1 MTAQKSAAALAACGV
16 VLFLS
21 GCGGGASSAP
31 TPAPKPTAAKLSNPA
46 LGDPCSLLTDEDVS
60 AIAPDVH
67 HQKLDTVAGT
77 NKICEWP
84 NERGIPV
91 VLLQVTPADP
101 AGPGAELKTSLGPA
115 GYKIVDVKGI
125 GDRAAAAV
133 QEADPSKGL
142 TAGVAS
148 LVVQAGGYDVDL
160 STPRVEIRPG
170 SPKFA
175 ALRQMAGLAVD
186 RLTH

>member
-1 MTAQKSAAALAACGV
+1 VT
-16 VLFLS
+16 
-21 GCGGGASSAP
+21 
-31 TPAPKPTAAKLSNPA
+31 TAAPAATAASTTNPA
-46 LGDPCSLLTDEDVS
+46 VGDPCTLLTDEDVS
-60 AIAPDVH
+60 ALVPGVH

-91 VLLQVTPADP
+91 VQLQVTPADP

-142 TAGVAS
+142 TAAVAS
-148 LVVQAGGYDVDL
+148 LVVEAGGYDVRL
-160 STPRVEIRPG
+160 STPMVEIRPG
-170 SPKFA
+170 SRKYA
-175 ALRQMAGLAVD
+175 ELEQMASLAVE